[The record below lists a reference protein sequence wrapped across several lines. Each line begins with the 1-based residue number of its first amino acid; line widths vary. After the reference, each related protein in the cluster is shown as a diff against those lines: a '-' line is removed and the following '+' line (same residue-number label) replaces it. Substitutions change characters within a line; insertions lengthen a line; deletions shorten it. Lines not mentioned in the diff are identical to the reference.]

1 MPEGAEPLLQ
11 FESTSPAPGARL
23 GWLPLRTSP
32 GGMS

>member
-11 FESTSPAPGARL
+11 FESTSPARL